1 MQLVYLWLVIVNYQ
15 VCFTFQRLQEIE
27 HLADAEKINVVK
39 DNLVE
44 EESSSGYDSETSQ
57 SDLFTSEY
65 L

>member
-27 HLADAEKINVVK
+27 HLTDAQKINVVE